1 MNASRVQYNGE
12 DMKASQLIAWGL
24 VACFVLFGGIGGC
37 MWGMP
42 HYKVYSSRMNGEAM
56 KAEAEG
62 SRQALV
68 SQAQAEKQ
76 ASVLRAEAATLR
88 VHGWVEAAKQGCKD
102 LGRSD
107 QFCVDQLIQQA
118 ATYSIAKEGH
128 EGVIISLGANP
139 TPVAV
144 QPIRAQAAVS
154 SSETSN

>member
-1 MNASRVQYNGE
+1 
-12 DMKASQLIAWGL
+12 MKASNWIGWAL
-24 VACFVLFGGIGGC
+24 VGCFVLFGGVGGC

-42 HYKVYSSRMNGEAM
+42 HYNIYNSRMKGEAM

-68 SQAQAEKQ
+68 SQAKAEKE
-76 ASVLRAEAATLR
+76 ASALRAEAATMR
-88 VHGWVEAAKQGCKD
+88 VHGWVEAAKKGCED

-107 QFCVDQLIQQA
+107 QACVDQLIAQA

-144 QPIRAQAAVS
+144 QPNRPAVVAAPS
-154 SSETSN
+154 SDANH